1 MDGVFG
7 IRTLRWEIKVNPL
20 SYVGNELLVVESSVT
35 YWMSENIIIDQGIS
49 STEPLLNDTKSD
61 LIIFDVNKRWPRV
74 VRLVFVVV
82 VDEPRRR
89 SLFVRTF
96 RRLHM

>member
-7 IRTLRWEIKVNPL
+7 IRTLGWEIKVNPL